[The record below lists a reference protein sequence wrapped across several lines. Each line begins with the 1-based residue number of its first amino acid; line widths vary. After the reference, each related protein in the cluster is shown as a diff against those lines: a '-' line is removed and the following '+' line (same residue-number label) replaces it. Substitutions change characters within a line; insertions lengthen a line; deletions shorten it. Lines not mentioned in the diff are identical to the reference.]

1 MGANRNHP
9 VYAVALE
16 TLLKYAILNQVY
28 AYLAIA
34 IPVNIGMYIA
44 FLQGSRKT

>member
-1 MGANRNHP
+1 MGVNRNHP
-9 VYAVALE
+9 EYAAALE
-16 TLLKYAILNQVY
+16 TLLKHAIFNQVY

-34 IPVNIGMYIA
+34 ILVNIGMYIA